1 MMSEQELQGITNYVR
16 LSEQVGTAGQ
26 PTREQLAA
34 VARAGYQVVVNLA
47 TLDSEEAVPDER
59 DIVEA
64 LGLEYVHIPVVWERP
79 TRADLEKFL
88 QAMDG
93 YKDRRVFVHCIANMR
108 VSVFMALYRV
118 LRLGWSLEEA
128 LDDVHQLWVPDE
140 TWQRFMDDML
150 RELANGGEG

>member
-47 TLDSEEAVPDER
+47 TLDSEEALPDEQ
-59 DIVEA
+59 DVVEA

-79 TRADLEKFL
+79 TRADLDRFF
-88 QAMDG
+88 QAMDRG
-93 YKDRRVFVHCIANMR
+93 KDKKVFVHCIANAR
-108 VSVFMALYRV
+108 VSAFMALYRV
-118 LRLGWSLEEA
+118 LRLGWPLEKT
-128 LDDVHQLWVPDE
+128 LDDVHRLWVPNE
-140 TWQRFMDDML
+140 AWQRFMDDMM
-150 RELANGGEG
+150 RK